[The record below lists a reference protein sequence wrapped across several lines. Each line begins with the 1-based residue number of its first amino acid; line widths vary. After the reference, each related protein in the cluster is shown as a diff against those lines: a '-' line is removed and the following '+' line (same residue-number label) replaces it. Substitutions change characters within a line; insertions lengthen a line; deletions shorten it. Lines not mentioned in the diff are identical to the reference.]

1 MGDWVP
7 VVGMGVLALIAGT
20 TIVLRGPIGK
30 ALAQWIASWS
40 TPEHK
45 ELEAKVAAAYAPGGG
60 GVDVTELRDE
70 VNELRA
76 QLEEVQE
83 RLDFAERML
92 AKPRDQERL
101 APGGGR

>member
-7 VVGMGVLALIAGT
+7 VVGMGVLALIAST

-70 VNELRA
+70 VSELRA

-92 AKPRDQERL
+92 AKPRDPQRVG
-101 APGGGR
+101 PGNAG